1 MKSRKAIIFSHKGF
15 TLIEII
21 ATIMMAGILSA
32 IFIQF
37 MGTALMRSGDA
48 VNIVRDEA
56 SIEGLMEEIISDYL
70 REINNNN
77 PENALSTIKAKAEAG
92 DYGSDVTMEYIQFD
106 ENDNEESV
114 EPSTSNFLKVTI
126 QAMGHKLTAV
136 LTKSRDKADDPIV
149 RY

>member
-21 ATIMMAGILSA
+21 ATITMAGILST

-70 REINNNN
+70 KEINNNS
-77 PENALSTIKAKAEAG
+77 PENALSTIKAIN
-92 DYGSDVTMEYIQFD
+92 YGSDVTMEYIQFD
-106 ENDNEESV
+106 GSGNEQ
-114 EPSTSNFLKVTI
+114 PSGSSNFLKVTI
-126 QAMGHKLTAV
+126 QARGHKLTTV
-136 LTKSRDKADDPIV
+136 LTKSRDKPDDPIV

>member
-37 MGTALMRSGDA
+37 MGTALMRSGDS

-70 REINNNN
+70 KEINNNS
-77 PENALSTIKAKAEAG
+77 PENALSTIKAKN
-92 DYGSDVTMEYIQFD
+92 YGSDVTMEYIQFD
-106 ENDNEESV
+106 GSGNEI
-114 EPSTSNFLKVTI
+114 PGSTNSLKITI
-126 QAMGHKLTAV
+126 QATGHKLTAI
-136 LTKSRDKADDPIV
+136 LTKSREKTDDPIV

>member
-37 MGTALMRSGDA
+37 MGTALMRSGDS

-70 REINNNN
+70 KEINNNS
-77 PENALSTIKAKAEAG
+77 PENALSTIKAKN
-92 DYGSDVTMEYIQFD
+92 YGSDVTMEYIQFD
-106 ENDNEESV
+106 GSGNEQ
-114 EPSTSNFLKVTI
+114 PSGSSNYLKVIIHAT
-126 QAMGHKLTAV
+126 GHKLTTI
-136 LTKSRDKADDPIV
+136 LTKSRDKTDDPIV

>member
-70 REINNNN
+70 KEINNNS
-77 PENALSTIKAKAEAG
+77 PGNALSTIKAKAEAE

-106 ENDNEESV
+106 EDGNEI
-114 EPSTSNFLKVTI
+114 PSGSSNYLKVTI
-126 QAMGHKLTAV
+126 QAKGHKLTAV
-136 LTKSRDKADDPIV
+136 LTKSRDKANDPIV

>member
-1 MKSRKAIIFSHKGF
+1 MKSRKAIIFFHEGF

-37 MGTALMRSGDA
+37 MGTALMRSGDS

-70 REINNNN
+70 KEINNNS
-77 PENALSTIKAKAEAG
+77 PENALSTIKAKN
-92 DYGSDVTMEYIQFD
+92 YGSDVTMEYIQFD
-106 ENDNEESV
+106 GDGNEQ
-114 EPSTSNFLKVTI
+114 PSGSSNYLKVTI
-126 QAMGHKLTAV
+126 QATGHKLTAI
-136 LTKSRDKADDPIV
+136 LTKSREKTDDPIV

>member
-1 MKSRKAIIFSHKGF
+1 MKSRKTIIFSHKGF

-70 REINNNN
+70 KEINNNS
-77 PENALSTIKAKAEAG
+77 PENALGTIKAK

-106 ENDNEESV
+106 GDGNEQ
-114 EPSTSNFLKVTI
+114 PSGSSNYLKVTI
-126 QAMGHKLTAV
+126 QATGHKLTAV
-136 LTKSRDKADDPIV
+136 LTKSREKDDDPIV
-149 RY
+149 KY

>member
-37 MGTALMRSGDA
+37 MGTALMRSGDS
-48 VNIVRDEA
+48 VNVVRDEA

-70 REINNNN
+70 KEINNNS
-77 PENALSTIKAKAEAG
+77 PENALSTIKAKAEAE

-106 ENDNEESV
+106 GDGNEQ
-114 EPSTSNFLKVTI
+114 PSGSSNYLKVTI
-126 QAMGHKLTAV
+126 QAKGHKLTAV

>member
-1 MKSRKAIIFSHKGF
+1 MKSRKAIIFFHEGF

-37 MGTALMRSGDA
+37 MGTALMRSGDS

-70 REINNNN
+70 KEINNNS
-77 PENALSTIKAKAEAG
+77 PENALSTIKAKN
-92 DYGSDVTMEYIQFD
+92 YGSDVTMEYIQFD
-106 ENDNEESV
+106 GDGNEQ
-114 EPSTSNFLKVTI
+114 PSGSSNYLKVTI
-126 QAMGHKLTAV
+126 QATGHKLTAI
-136 LTKSRDKADDPIV
+136 LTKSREKTDDPIV
-149 RY
+149 KY

>member
-1 MKSRKAIIFSHKGF
+1 MKSRKAIIFSYKGF

-21 ATIMMAGILSA
+21 ATIMMAGILGA

-70 REINNNN
+70 KEINKDT
-77 PENALSTIKAKAEAG
+77 PENALSIIKAKS
-92 DYGSDVTMEYIQFD
+92 YGSEVTMEYIQFQCD
-106 ENDNEESV
+106 EEGDCTEQ
-114 EPSTSNFLKVTI
+114 PSGSSNYLKVTI
-126 QAMGHKLTAV
+126 QSTGHTLTAV
-136 LTKSRDKADDPIV
+136 LTKSRDKSDDPKV
-149 RY
+149 KY

>member
-1 MKSRKAIIFSHKGF
+1 MKSRKAIILSHKGF

-21 ATIMMAGILSA
+21 ATIMMAGILGA

-70 REINNNN
+70 KEINNKYKYKSFIPLNITIF
-77 PENALSTIKAKAEAG
+77 ST
-92 DYGSDVTMEYIQFD
+92 
-106 ENDNEESV
+106 
-114 EPSTSNFLKVTI
+114 L
-126 QAMGHKLTAV
+126 
-136 LTKSRDKADDPIV
+136 
-149 RY
+149 

>member
-37 MGTALMRSGDA
+37 MGTALMRSGDS

-70 REINNNN
+70 KEINNNS
-77 PENALSTIKAKAEAG
+77 PENALSTIKAIN
-92 DYGSDVTMEYIQFD
+92 YGSDVTMEYIQFD
-106 ENDNEESV
+106 GSGNEQ
-114 EPSTSNFLKVTI
+114 PSGSSNFLKVTI
-126 QAMGHKLTAV
+126 QARGHKLTTV
-136 LTKSRDKADDPIV
+136 LTKSRDKTDDPIV
-149 RY
+149 KY

>member
-70 REINNNN
+70 KEINNNS
-77 PENALSTIKAKAEAG
+77 PENALSTIKAKN
-92 DYGSDVTMEYIQFD
+92 YGSDVTMEYIQFD
-106 ENDNEESV
+106 GSGNEQ
-114 EPSTSNFLKVTI
+114 PSGSSNYLKVTI
-126 QAMGHKLTAV
+126 EATGHKLTAV
-136 LTKSRDKADDPIV
+136 LTKSRDQADDPIV

>member
-21 ATIMMAGILSA
+21 ATIMVAGILSA
-32 IFIQF
+32 LFIQF

-48 VNIVRDEA
+48 VNIVHDEA

-70 REINNNN
+70 EQINKDT
-77 PENALSTIKAKAEAG
+77 PASALNTIKTKN
-92 DYGSDVTMEYIQFD
+92 YGADVTMEYIQFD
-106 ENDNEESV
+106 GDGNEQ
-114 EPSTSNFLKVTI
+114 PSGSSNYLKVI
-126 QAMGHKLTAV
+126 IHAKGHTLTAV
-136 LTKSRDKADDPIV
+136 LTKSREKADDPIV

>member
-37 MGTALMRSGDA
+37 MGTALMRSGDS

-70 REINNNN
+70 KEINNNS
-77 PENALSTIKAKAEAG
+77 PENALSTIKAKN
-92 DYGSDVTMEYIQFD
+92 YGSDVTMEYIQFD
-106 ENDNEESV
+106 GSGNEQ
-114 EPSTSNFLKVTI
+114 PSGSSNYLKVIIHAT
-126 QAMGHKLTAV
+126 GHTLTAI
-136 LTKSRDKADDPIV
+136 LTKSREKTDDPIV

>member
-1 MKSRKAIIFSHKGF
+1 MKSRKAIIFFHKGF

-21 ATIMMAGILSA
+21 ATIMVAGVLSA
-32 IFIQF
+32 LFIQF

-70 REINNNN
+70 KEINNNT
-77 PENALSTIKAKAEAG
+77 PGSALGTIEAKS
-92 DYGSDVTMEYIQFD
+92 YGSDVTMEYIQFD
-106 ENDNEESV
+106 GSGNEQ
-114 EPSTSNFLKVTI
+114 PSGIPSNFLKVTI
-126 QAMGHKLTAV
+126 QATGHKLTAV
-136 LTKSRDKADDPIV
+136 LTKSRDKANDPIA

>member
-37 MGTALMRSGDA
+37 MGTALMRSGDS

-70 REINNNN
+70 KEINNNS
-77 PENALSTIKAKAEAG
+77 PENALSTIKAKN
-92 DYGSDVTMEYIQFD
+92 YGSDVTMEYIQFD
-106 ENDNEESV
+106 GSGNEQ
-114 EPSTSNFLKVTI
+114 PSGSSNFLKVTI
-126 QAMGHKLTAV
+126 QATGHMLTTI
-136 LTKSRDKADDPIV
+136 LTKSREKANDPIV
-149 RY
+149 KY

>member
-37 MGTALMRSGDA
+37 MGTALMRSGDS

-70 REINNNN
+70 KEINNNS
-77 PENALSTIKAKAEAG
+77 PENALSTIKAK

-106 ENDNEESV
+106 GDGNEQ
-114 EPSTSNFLKVTI
+114 PSGSSNYLKVI
-126 QAMGHKLTAV
+126 IHAKGHTLTTV
-136 LTKSRDKADDPIV
+136 LTKSREKTDDPIV